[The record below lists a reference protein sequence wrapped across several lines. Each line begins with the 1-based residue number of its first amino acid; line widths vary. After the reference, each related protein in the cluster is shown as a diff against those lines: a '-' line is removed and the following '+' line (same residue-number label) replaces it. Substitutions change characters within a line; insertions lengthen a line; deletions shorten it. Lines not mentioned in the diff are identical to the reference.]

1 MSKTKKKQA
10 SDLSVMGYFFKAMW
24 RYKKNFYAF
33 YVCYI
38 SAVIVRP
45 LVNIFC
51 PRYIIDEITSS
62 RDINRIVMITAIMI
76 AVNAVVV
83 TAAVMLEEQL
93 SKIYYEDLNRLL
105 EADIGRKSMELKYEI
120 TESKKTLDYI
130 SNAKLG
136 IQNAYSGGMS
146 GLFKACSIL
155 TGNLAILAI
164 SVVVIGRYSWLLILL
179 VMVSVLINARMNHK
193 LNEISMAQYENLS
206 FIDRGYYYLLHS
218 LSDIRFGKDI
228 RLFRAKEMMVDRV
241 DNFNREQTQI
251 LRQQARQ
258 SERYVNI
265 SGVDM
270 ALTAILT
277 YLVLAALA
285 VRGDITIGE
294 FTMLATAASALTTAM
309 NLMLQ
314 QVLELK
320 KFVSYAEKYIAFL
333 ENNVYEEKGSVS
345 CEDLKEIELEFKGV
359 SFRYPEQENF
369 ALKNINA
376 VIKSGEHWSVVGLN
390 GAGKTTFIKLL
401 CRLYECT
408 EGEILLNGV
417 NILEYDMMQ
426 YTKLLAAVFQDFK
439 LLNFSIKE
447 NITIEK
453 PDRIR
458 DEAILPLIEQVGLTE
473 KVNSLPMGLE
483 TPVFRYYDMRGFEPS
498 GGEQQKIAMA
508 RALYKD
514 APILILDE
522 PTAALDPIAEQ
533 EVYEKFDEMTRGKT
547 AVFISHRLSSCKF
560 CDKILVFK
568 DGEIVERGT
577 HETLVKMESGLYA
590 QMFAAQEKYYK

>member
-10 SDLSVMGYFFKAMW
+10 SDLSVMLYFFKAMW
-24 RYKKNFYAF
+24 RHKKSFYAF

-38 SAVIVRP
+38 SAIIVQP
-45 LVNIFC
+45 LINIFC
-51 PRYIIDEITSS
+51 PRYIIDEITISK
-62 RDINRIVMITAIMI
+62 DINRIIMITAIMI

-83 TAAVMLEEQL
+83 TAAVMLDEQL

-105 EADIGRKSMELKYEI
+105 EANIGRKSMELKYEI

-155 TGNLAILAI
+155 TGNFGIVII
-164 SVVVIGRYSWLLILL
+164 SMVVIGRYSWLLILL
-179 VMVSVLINARMNHK
+179 VVVSVLINARMNHK
-193 LNEISMAQYENLS
+193 LNEISMAQYEKLS

-251 LRQQARQ
+251 LRKQAQQ
-258 SERYVNI
+258 SERYVMI

-270 ALTAILT
+270 ALTTILT
-277 YLVLAALA
+277 YLVLTAFA
-285 VRGDITIGE
+285 VKGEITIGE
-294 FTMLATAASALTTAM
+294 FTMLATAASTLTMSM

-333 ENNVYEEKGSVS
+333 ENNAYEEKGSVS
-345 CEDLKEIELEFKGV
+345 CENLRDIVIEFKQV

-376 VIKSGEHWSVVGLN
+376 VIKSGEHWSIVGLN

-408 EGEILLNGV
+408 EGEILLNGI
-417 NILEYDMMQ
+417 NILEYDMAQ

-447 NITIEK
+447 NIAIEK
-453 PDRIR
+453 PECIR
-458 DEAILPLIEQVGLTE
+458 DEALLPVIEQVGLAE
-473 KVNSLPMGLE
+473 KVRSLPMGLE

-547 AVFISHRLSSCKF
+547 AFFISHRLSSCKF

-577 HETLVKMESGLYA
+577 HETLVKMQSGLYA